1 MGHQQ
6 LSKITQSGHTGLST
20 IITQQ
25 RFHWSLKCNFAK
37 GSSVKEISLPM
48 VSPVST
54 SQIQK
59 QFFVAPVFCSNFPF
73 ENNKIILYS
82 YLYSNIKVIIACL
95 DHHGNTGEDV
105 CTSDFLVKVGL
116 SLTFVLHD
124 VGQGKRALVIYCK
137 SLQDFAM
144 VENLRQCWSRNECIL
159 DIAHMPLLLSCLAL
173 MSKSFQLVM
182 RYLLLADLQFQL
194 LLKWSWS
201 WSSLVKGDE
210 QLDWPNSQ
218 TTLEIC

>member
-1 MGHQQ
+1 
-6 LSKITQSGHTGLST
+6 
-20 IITQQ
+20 
-25 RFHWSLKCNFAK
+25 
-37 GSSVKEISLPM
+37 
-48 VSPVST
+48 
-54 SQIQK
+54 
-59 QFFVAPVFCSNFPF
+59 
-73 ENNKIILYS
+73 
-82 YLYSNIKVIIACL
+82 
-95 DHHGNTGEDV
+95 
-105 CTSDFLVKVGL
+105 
-116 SLTFVLHD
+116 
-124 VGQGKRALVIYCK
+124 
-137 SLQDFAM
+137 M